1 MTTVAEL
8 NAQGIAL
15 TREVTTGTLIASFE
29 DTDRLLDTG
38 GLTSDQAD
46 QLYTARGWIIAVLEE
61 RGETALIGLPS

>member
-15 TREVTTGTLIASFE
+15 TREVTTDTLVASFE
-29 DTDRLLDTG
+29 DTDRLLDKG
-38 GLTSDQAD
+38 GLTSEQAD

-61 RGETALIGLPS
+61 RGQTELIGLPS